1 VLLNLEKETS
11 FGGKICI
18 LKNDILNGPKHIF
31 CCHDP
36 CPAYFCNGPKTD
48 EENYIEVEKSYVSSE
63 FQEFIINVNEG
74 KSSDIFDEVS
84 DMELF

>member
-11 FGGKICI
+11 FGGKICS

-36 CPAYFCNGPKTD
+36 CPAYFCNGPKTG
-48 EENYIEVEKSYVSSE
+48 EENYIEVSSE
-63 FQEFIINVNEG
+63 FQEFIINDNER

-84 DMELF
+84 DME